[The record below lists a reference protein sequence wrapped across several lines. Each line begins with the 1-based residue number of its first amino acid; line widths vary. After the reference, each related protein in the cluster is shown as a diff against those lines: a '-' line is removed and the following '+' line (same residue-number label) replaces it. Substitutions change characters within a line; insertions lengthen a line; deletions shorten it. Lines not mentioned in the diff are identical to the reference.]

1 MKSSANE
8 STNIFNYNDPIEV
21 VKKRVYKL
29 KGTEEFERVENDE
42 LIISEEDVSL
52 IKINI
57 IIDIPTDLHK

>member
-8 STNIFNYNDPIEV
+8 STNTFNYDDPIEV
-21 VKKRVYKL
+21 VEKRVYKL
-29 KGTEEFERVENDE
+29 KGTEFERVENDE

>member
-1 MKSSANE
+1 MKSSANK

-21 VKKRVYKL
+21 VEKRVYKL
-29 KGTEEFERVENDE
+29 KGTEFERVENDE

>member
-1 MKSSANE
+1 LKSSANE

-21 VKKRVYKL
+21 VEKRVYKL
-29 KGTEEFERVENDE
+29 KGTEFERVENDE

-57 IIDIPTDLHK
+57 IIDIPADLHK